1 MKKKL
6 ILTLTAGILVVSL
19 SSVAF
24 AGNAIKMFYNG
35 YEIKSDVSPVNLNGR
50 IYAPVRAI
58 AEAMGAKV
66 AWDKESNQV
75 LINGN
80 DQSVQVSYL
89 EQALAP
95 KSNIDAVNSYAE
107 GMKTRNGAW
116 QYAVM
121 TPELQK
127 KSYDEMI
134 SFNWRTG
141 ASSPW
146 IKSYEA
152 KEISKVDENTYY
164 YSVTF
169 IWTDSTNSTSES
181 TLYLTV
187 KNIDGTWLVDSVD
200 NLDVK
205 GEITKIN
212 LNDKNKTESVFVENK
227 TENEA
232 AYQQALVIIG
242 EKTKIYKGYT
252 KEELT
257 VDSLKMG
264 AKVEAFFVDGPM
276 LMIYPPQATAEII
289 RVF

>member
-1 MKKKL
+1 MKKRL
-6 ILTLTAGILVVSL
+6 ILTLTAGILVVGL
-19 SSVAF
+19 STVAF
-24 AGNAIKMFYNG
+24 AGNTIKMFYNG
-35 YEIKSDVSPVNLNGR
+35 YEIKADASPVNLNGR
-50 IYAPVRAI
+50 IYGPVRAI

-66 AWDKESNQV
+66 TWNKESNQV

-80 DQSVQVSYL
+80 DQSRQIESL
-89 EQALAP
+89 EYALAP
-95 KSNIDAVNSYAE
+95 KSNLDAVNSYAE

-134 SFNWRTG
+134 SSNWHTG

-152 KEISKVDENTYY
+152 KEISKIDENTYY
-164 YSVTF
+164 YSVAF
-169 IWTDSTNSTSES
+169 IWTDSTNSISES
-181 TLYLTV
+181 TLYFTV
-187 KNIDGTWLVDSVD
+187 KNIDGTWLVDSVN

-205 GEITKIN
+205 GEITKTN
-212 LNDKNKTESVFVENK
+212 LNDKNKIVSVFVENK
-227 TENEA
+227 AENGA

-252 KEELT
+252 NVELT
-257 VDSLKMG
+257 ADSLKMG
-264 AKVEAFFVDGPM
+264 TKVEAFFVDGPM
-276 LMIYPPQATAEII
+276 LMIYPPQATAEVI